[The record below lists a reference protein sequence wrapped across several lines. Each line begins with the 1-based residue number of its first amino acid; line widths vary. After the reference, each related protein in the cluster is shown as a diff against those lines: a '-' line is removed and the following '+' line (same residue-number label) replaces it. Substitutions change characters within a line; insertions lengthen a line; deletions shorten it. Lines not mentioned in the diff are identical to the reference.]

1 MEENQ
6 NTNEDQQ
13 PSSSIVPE
21 VTTFPGDKAPE
32 TAITIP
38 VTNNDSATNADQPSA
53 INTADQNQPQTDS
66 MEVHKHPHHV
76 MHKKKFGE
84 YLLEFFMLFLAVFLG
99 FIAEN
104 IRESKV
110 EKQRAKEY
118 ILSFYED
125 LKNDTGRINTLI
137 AYDQQKINALV
148 TMYNCYDTL
157 SANLSSTA
165 CMGQLVK
172 YSRSNKG
179 FALTL
184 RTLQQLAN
192 AGGYRLLNKEDAD
205 SIAAY
210 ENAYRA
216 YLDFQ
221 STVFQSAQDN
231 VRNTLNR
238 ITDFRIIAPLQLTT
252 ATFSGDTVDV
262 KPSGPL
268 LISNDR
274 LLINQWFNELSLYL
288 RTINGQLNIMLQL
301 KTRATDLLKFYN
313 SKYNFEH

>member
-6 NTNEDQQ
+6 NTNEQPQDIPLSEVNETSESI
-13 PSSSIVPE
+13 PSSAATITLE
-21 VTTFPGDKAPE
+21 TTEE
-32 TAITIP
+32 TP
-38 VTNNDSATNADQPSA
+38 
-53 INTADQNQPQTDS
+53 TAANQPQTKNHQTQTDP

-76 MHKKKFGE
+76 MHKKKWTE

-104 IRESKV
+104 IRENQV
-110 EKQRAKEY
+110 EKEKAKQY
-118 ILSFYED
+118 LLSFYED
-125 LKNDTGRINTLI
+125 LKNDTSRINALI
-137 AYDQQKINALV
+137 AYDKQKIDALA
-148 TMYNCYDTL
+148 TMYNCYDTI
-157 SANLSSTA
+157 SANLLSTD

-179 FALTL
+179 FVLTQ

-192 AGGYRLLNKEDAD
+192 AGGYRLLNKENAD

-210 ENAYRA
+210 ENAYKA

-221 STVFQSAQDN
+221 STVFQTAQDN

-238 ITDFRIIAPLQLTT
+238 LADFRVIAPLQLTT
-252 ATFSGDTVDV
+252 ASFSGDTFDV
-262 KPSGPL
+262 KPKGPL
-268 LISNDR
+268 LITKDR

-288 RTINGQLNIMLQL
+288 RTINGQMTIMLQL
-301 KTRATDLLKFYN
+301 KTRATGLLKFYN
-313 SKYNFEH
+313 NRYQFER